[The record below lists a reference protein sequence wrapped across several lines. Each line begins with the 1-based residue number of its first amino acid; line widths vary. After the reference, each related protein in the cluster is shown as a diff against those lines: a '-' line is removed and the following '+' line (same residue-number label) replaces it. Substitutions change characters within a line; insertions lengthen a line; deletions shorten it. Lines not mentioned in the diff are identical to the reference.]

1 MKIENSLTRRGLL
14 YAVCAGGSALLI
26 GCDNSAG
33 GQTANSPPPE
43 TDPGK
48 MPGSRVAMTVYRD
61 PGCGCCKAW
70 AEIARNAG
78 FRPEVVSRQDM
89 PAIKQQYGIPE
100 ELASCHTTLVGGYV
114 VEGHVPIADV
124 RRLLAAGPAR
134 IKGIAVAG
142 MPIGSPGMEAPD
154 GTKQP
159 FAVMAFD
166 EAGRITRFKV

>member
-1 MKIENSLTRRGLL
+1 MKIENPLSRRGLL
-14 YAVCAGGSALLI
+14 YAICAGSSAVLI
-26 GCDNSAG
+26 GCNSSAG
-33 GQTANSPPPE
+33 GQTAKSPPSE
-43 TDPGK
+43 TEPGE

-70 AEIARNAG
+70 AEIARKAG
-78 FRPEVVSRQDM
+78 FQPEVVNRQDM
-89 PAIKQQYGIPE
+89 PAIKQHYGVPE
-100 ELASCHTTLVGGYV
+100 ELTSCHTTLVGGYV

-124 RRLLAAGPAR
+124 TRLLAARPAR

-142 MPIGSPGMEAPD
+142 MPIGSPGMEAPN

-159 FAVMAFD
+159 FTVMAFD